1 MGSFRFK
8 QFEICQDRCAMKVG
22 TDGVL
27 LGAWASGGKRVL
39 DIGAGTG
46 LISLMMAQRFVDAE
60 VIGIDIDMDACEQAR
75 ENVEASPFSGRVVI
89 ENCRLQEF
97 WKGQEVSE
105 AKKFDAI
112 VSNPPFFVNSQKN
125 PDAKRSLARHTDSLS
140 FRDLFLGVK
149 RLLSDNGVFSAV
161 IPSDILEDFAA
172 EAYVLGFYMIRRCDV
187 KTVGRKAPKRSLVA
201 FAKHRS
207 GNMDSKMVCMV
218 GGDGNRSLWYV
229 KLTEDFYL

>member
-8 QFEICQDRCAMKVG
+8 QFEICQDQCAMKVG

-46 LISLMMAQRFVDAE
+46 LISLMMAQRFADAE
-60 VIGIDIDMDACEQAR
+60 VVGIDIDMDACQQAC
-75 ENVEASPFSGRVVI
+75 ENVAASPFSKRVKIV
-89 ENCRLQEF
+89 NCKLQDFGKELDF
-97 WKGQEVSE
+97 DDD
-105 AKKFDAI
+105 KKFDAI

-140 FRDLFLGVK
+140 FHDLFLGVK
-149 RLLSDNGVFSAV
+149 RLLSDDGVFSAV
-161 IPSDILEDFAA
+161 IPSDILETFSA
-172 EAYVLGFYMIRRCDV
+172 EAYMLGFYLIRRCDV
-187 KTVGRKAPKRSLVA
+187 KTVERKAPKRSLVA
-201 FAKHRS
+201 FARHRN
-207 GNMDSKMVCMV
+207 GCMEQKV
-218 GGDGNRSLWYV
+218 ECMMGSDGNRSPWYI